1 MLTLSWIKT
10 KILKLSPLAY
20 SSLSPPPPSFFAI
33 MFGSV
38 YKNAKHCLL
47 ASKNVIYCITCH
59 TILFKRSVT
68 LKNVGPLFLV
78 SSIEV
83 VQFLQ
88 NASAYDRDIQNIP
101 KYFINNIHTQY
112 LWSQTGFLGT
122 FDFESII
129 GNSVPKL
136 Y

>member
-1 MLTLSWIKT
+1 M
-10 KILKLSPLAY
+10 
-20 SSLSPPPPSFFAI
+20 
-33 MFGSV
+33 
-38 YKNAKHCLL
+38 
-47 ASKNVIYCITCH
+47 
-59 TILFKRSVT
+59 T

-122 FDFESII
+122 FDFESI

>member
-1 MLTLSWIKT
+1 
-10 KILKLSPLAY
+10 
-20 SSLSPPPPSFFAI
+20 

-59 TILFKRSVT
+59 TILFKSSVT

-122 FDFESII
+122 FDFESI